1 MPCCFERRISDF
13 LRPSDF
19 GLRIS
24 SFRIF
29 LAVSRI
35 FVMDDFFQAKIDD
48 DTLNPAVADCR
59 PGLHVNRLEE
69 LLKQ

>member
-1 MPCCFERRISDF
+1 
-13 LRPSDF
+13 
-19 GLRIS
+19 
-24 SFRIF
+24 
-29 LAVSRI
+29 
-35 FVMDDFFQAKIDD
+35 MDDFFQAKIDD